1 MLQFK
6 TVSKIYTHRSTVRAL
21 DEVSL
26 HIQKGEFTA
35 LVGPSGSG
43 KTTFLVTAGAMMKPT
58 SGEILFDGKP
68 LYRRSVN
75 ALSHLRRKQI
85 GFLFQ
90 TFNLIPYLNALEN
103 VMAPLLINGADSAQQ
118 RLRATE
124 LLTRVGLED
133 RLDHKP
139 NELSVGQIQ
148 RVALARMLAND
159 PDFILADEPTGNLD
173 PETAENVLSFLRDL
187 SVNEGKTIVMVT
199 HSPQAASKASRIL
212 HCHDGKIT
220 EETPPN

>member
-6 TVSKIYTHRSTVRAL
+6 TVSKLYTHRSTVRAL

-58 SGEILFDGKP
+58 SGEILFDGQD
-68 LYRRSVN
+68 LYRRSVTE
-75 ALSHLRRKQI
+75 LSLLRRAKI

-212 HCHDGKIT
+212 HCNNGKIT
-220 EETPPN
+220 E

>member
-1 MLQFK
+1 MLQFNN
-6 TVSKIYTHRSTVRAL
+6 VSKLYTQRRTIRAL

-58 SGEILFDGKP
+58 SGEILFDGQN
-68 LYRRSVN
+68 LYSQSVRKRSF
-75 ALSHLRRKQI
+75 LRRDRI

-90 TFNLIPYLNALEN
+90 TFNLIPYLNALDN
-103 VMAPLLINGADSAQQ
+103 VMVPLVIAGLDATQQ
-118 RLRATE
+118 RARATE
-124 LLTRVGLED
+124 LLERVGLKD

-139 NELSVGQIQ
+139 RELSVGQIQ

-173 PETAENVLSFLRDL
+173 PETAEDVLTFLRDL
-187 SVNEGKTIVMVT
+187 SRNEGKTIAMVT
-199 HSPQAASKASRIL
+199 HSPAAASKADRIL
-212 HCHDGKIT
+212 HCLDGKIT
-220 EETPPN
+220 E

>member
-6 TVSKIYTHRSTVRAL
+6 TVSKLYTHRSTVRAL

-58 SGEILFDGKP
+58 SGEILFDGQS
-68 LYRRSVN
+68 LYDRSITE
-75 ALSHLRRKQI
+75 LSLLRRRKI

-103 VMAPLLINGADSAQQ
+103 VMAPLLINGASSAQQ
-118 RLRATE
+118 HQRATE

-199 HSPQAASKASRIL
+199 HSPAAASNASRIL
-212 HCHDGKIT
+212 HCNDGKIT
-220 EETPPN
+220 E